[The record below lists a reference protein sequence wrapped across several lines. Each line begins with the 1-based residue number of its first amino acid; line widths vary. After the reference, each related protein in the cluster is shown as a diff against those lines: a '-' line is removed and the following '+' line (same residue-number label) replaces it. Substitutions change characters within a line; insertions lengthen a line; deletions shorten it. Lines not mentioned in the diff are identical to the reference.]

1 MAKKRFRY
9 NPHTLSFEPI
19 RVSALKKFTNLTI
32 QFGLSL
38 LVALIVFFV
47 YTSFFDTPKEKIL
60 KRHNA
65 EILVRYDLL
74 TRQVEESDRFLA
86 ELETRDN
93 KIYRSIFDADVIP
106 SSLRDGGMGG
116 AEHYQEFIHF
126 KASDVLVDL
135 AIKMD
140 RLSWKTYVQS
150 KSFDEVVDLAKNK
163 EQMIASVPAI
173 QPVSIKDLY
182 RISDYFGTRHDPF
195 TRQRKFHQGIDF
207 SGTRGSPIYSTGN
220 GVVVSASLSYFGYG
234 NMVVV
239 DHGFGYRTR
248 YAHLDSIKVAVG
260 DTLTRGQILGTLGN
274 TGRSTG
280 PHLHYEVIYRGKVVD
295 PLNYFND
302 MTSEEYEL
310 MVSSVLSPEE

>member
-32 QFGLSL
+32 QFGLSI

-47 YTSFFDTPKEKIL
+47 YTSFFDTPKEKNL

-65 EILVRYDLL
+65 EILLRYDLL
-74 TRQVEESDRFLA
+74 TRQVEESNQFLA

-93 KIYRSIFDADVIP
+93 KIYRSIFDADIIP

-116 AEHYQEFIHF
+116 AEHYQEFVNF
-126 KASDVLVDL
+126 KASEQLIDL

-140 RLSWKTYVQS
+140 KLSWKTYVQS

-195 TRQRKFHQGIDF
+195 TRQRKFHHGIDF
-207 SGTRGSPIYSTGN
+207 SGTRGSPIYTTGN
-220 GVVVSASLSYFGYG
+220 GVVVAASLSFFGYG

-248 YAHLDSIKVAVG
+248 YAHLDSIKVSVG

-310 MVSSVLSPEE
+310 MVNSVSSSEE